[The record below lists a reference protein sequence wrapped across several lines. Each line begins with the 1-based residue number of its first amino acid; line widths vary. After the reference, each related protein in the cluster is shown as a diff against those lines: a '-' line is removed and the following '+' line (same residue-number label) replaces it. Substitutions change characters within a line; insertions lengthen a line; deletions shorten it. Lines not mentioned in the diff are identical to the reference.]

1 MEVKFPAM
9 KGLMGKREYYATMM
23 KMTSVPRMFSFDDWA
38 GLAPEDREQRIL
50 NTKRVPEVSH
60 YILDNEDGY
69 IFSSITASYKADVKF
84 VPIND
89 EGTLGYVVL
98 DIADAN
104 FIINDGQH
112 RAAAI
117 KEALKENPEFG
128 KDTISVLL
136 FPYEDKNRV
145 QQMFSDLNRFVQKTS
160 KSLDILYDKR
170 DRLSKVTLQAIEH
183 IPVFKDM
190 VDKDAVSLPVRS
202 PKLFTLAALYDA
214 NKELLKSFDKEG
226 DEELVARTVD
236 YWNTVAAAMPDWR
249 KVQSGLVP
257 SIQLRQEK
265 IASHSTVL
273 RAMGATGADILQLP
287 ADEWRE
293 KVRGYESIDWSKKNK
308 EWENVCIIANSVVS
322 NRQARLATKAY
333 LKRKLDL
340 PLSEG
345 ELRSLDG
352 TPATAQSA
360 LAPHGEPETAEVAL
374 AIRVR

>member
-9 KGLMGKREYYATMM
+9 KGRMGKRDYFVTTMQM
-23 KMTSVPRMFSFDDWA
+23 SAVPRMFSFDDWA

-50 NTKRVPEVSH
+50 SVKRVPEVAH

-69 IFSSITASYKADVKF
+69 IFSSITASYKADVDF
-84 VPIND
+84 VPAND

-117 KEALKENPEFG
+117 KEALKDNPELG
-128 KDTISVLL
+128 KDTISVIL
-136 FPYEDKNRV
+136 FPYESKERV
-145 QQMFSDLNRFVQKTS
+145 QQMFSDLNRFVKKTS

-170 DRLSKVTLQAIEH
+170 DRLSKVTLDAIER

-190 VDKDAVSLPVRS
+190 VDKDAVSLPIRS
-202 PKLFTLAALYDA
+202 PKLFTLSALYDA
-214 NKELLKSFDKEG
+214 NKELLKAFDKE
-226 DEELVARTVD
+226 DDDQLIDRAVD

-257 SIQLRQEK
+257 SVQLRQER
-265 IASHSTVL
+265 ISSHSTVM
-273 RAMGATGADILQLP
+273 RAIGAAGGDLLQLP
-287 ADEWRE
+287 VAEWHD
-293 KVRGYESIDWSKKNK
+293 KVHEFESIDWGKKNK

-333 LKRKLDL
+333 IKRKLGL
-340 PLSEG
+340 SLSEG
-345 ELRSLDG
+345 ELRALDG
-352 TPATAQSA
+352 DVIDDATLNEIAA
-360 LAPHGEPETAEVAL
+360 
-374 AIRVR
+374 